1 MLVLSANSP
10 ESGTAREELEVQY
23 DSEDL
28 EIGFNSRY
36 LLDITNQIEGENIEF
51 SLADP
56 GSPTIVRDQ
65 DDNTSLYVLM
75 PMRV

>member
-1 MLVLSANSP
+1 MSANSP

-36 LLDITNQIEGENIEF
+36 LLDITNQVEGENIEF